1 MKKFKVTASY
11 VSYCYAEIEAES
23 QAEAEALA
31 LEMDG
36 GEFTPA
42 QHDDN
47 WLIDSV
53 KEVQP

>member
-11 VSYCYAEIEAES
+11 VSYCHAEIEAES
-23 QAEAEALA
+23 QAEAEAMAREL
-31 LEMDG
+31 DG
-36 GEFTPA
+36 GQFTPA
-42 QHDDN
+42 QQDDN

>member
-11 VSYCYAEIEAES
+11 VSHCYAEIEAES
-23 QAEAEALA
+23 QAEAEAIA
-31 LEMDG
+31 RDMDG
-36 GEFTPA
+36 GQFTPA